1 MQSPESAAGT
11 TYAHL
16 TALVMDDDP
25 IFQDWLAICLRELGV
40 ARQFKAASGR
50 AALDLLSRA
59 ECGIDLVICDL
70 DMPEMDGMEFLR
82 HMALSGSHAAVV
94 IISSFDSSIMRSVE
108 IMAGK
113 SGIAVLGALQKPIS
127 RDALAKL
134 LSRHYA
140 GNLPPQPRIIVN
152 IAESDLLCGL
162 DANEFVPHYQP
173 IINLK
178 SGLLVGV
185 EALARWQHPA
195 HGLLLPANFLALV
208 EQVNVMDQ
216 LTRRI
221 ADAAIGDLANLR
233 KAGLDISLSLNI
245 SLSALDNDYLAVEIP
260 ARLNLLGLTT
270 ADIRLEATES
280 IAALSWTGA
289 LETLSRLRLRGY
301 RLSIVDFGT
310 GFSTFNRLSNFPFT
324 ELKIDQSFVHD
335 AAQNTD
341 RAAIVEACV
350 ALARRMHLNVVAEGV
365 ETAEDREFVTRAGV
379 DEAQGALIAMPMPR
393 DAFVAWASMWP
404 APADTK
410 DGVAITREARD
421 K

>member
-11 TYAHL
+11 TYADL

-25 IFQDWLAICLRELGV
+25 ISQDWLAICLRELGV
-40 ARQFKAASGR
+40 TRQYKAASGC

-82 HMALSGSHAAVV
+82 HMALSGSHAAIV

-108 IMAGK
+108 IMAGT

-127 RDALAKL
+127 RDALAKP

-140 GNLPPQPRIIVN
+140 GNPPPPPRTIVN
-152 IAESDLLCGL
+152 IAEADLLRGL

-173 IINLK
+173 KINLK

-185 EALARWQHPA
+185 EALVRWQHPT

-221 ADAAIGDLANLR
+221 ADAAISDLANLR

-260 ARLNLLGLTT
+260 ARLHLLGLTT

-289 LETLSRLRLRGY
+289 LETL
-301 RLSIVDFGT
+301 
-310 GFSTFNRLSNFPFT
+310 
-324 ELKIDQSFVHD
+324 
-335 AAQNTD
+335 
-341 RAAIVEACV
+341 
-350 ALARRMHLNVVAEGV
+350 
-365 ETAEDREFVTRAGV
+365 
-379 DEAQGALIAMPMPR
+379 
-393 DAFVAWASMWP
+393 
-404 APADTK
+404 
-410 DGVAITREARD
+410 
-421 K
+421 